1 MSILKVFISST
12 CYDLDNVRDGL
23 RDFIYDIGYEP
34 VMSDY
39 GDVLYDPRIH
49 THTSCIEEVKNCDML
64 VLLIGG
70 RFGGRAINE
79 AMSAVDFEKVKEKIK
94 AGTVIDD
101 EQLSI
106 THLEVLIAI
115 EYGLP
120 VYTFIK
126 EDVLSDHK
134 LYEENK
140 DKTIISEIT
149 FPSIEKQNTAKYIF
163 EFINMVRLRNCG
175 NNIFPFKKESDIEDM
190 LKKQWS
196 SYFQKLIKEQFGK
209 KEKSDNN
216 KLEKRVDEL
225 QSLIWRFI
233 NEAPREKDFQI
244 SQKKKYRKILWV
256 DDYPIN
262 NESVI
267 RFFEGQN
274 IHFDIALT
282 TEQGLKLY
290 RKELYDLIIT
300 DMGRGNERNAGIT
313 LIKELNFLH
322 CQVPVVVYCSKA
334 AIKRYSNE
342 AKKLG
347 AYRVINGIADII
359 SLISDIYELS
369 GF

>member
-23 RDFIYDIGYEP
+23 RDFIYNIGYEP
-34 VMSDY
+34 VLSDY

-49 THTSCIEEVKNCDML
+49 THISCIEEVKNCDML

-70 RFGGRAINE
+70 RFGGKAISE
-79 AMSAVDFEKVKEKIK
+79 AVSAVDFEKVKEIIK

-101 EQLSI
+101 ERLSI
-106 THLEVLIAI
+106 THLEVLKAI

-126 EDVLSDHK
+126 QDVLSDYK
-134 LYEENK
+134 LYEKNK
-140 DKTIISEIT
+140 DKSIISEIT
-149 FPSIEKQNTAKYIF
+149 FPSIEKQETAKYIF
-163 EFINMVRLRNCG
+163 EFINIVRLRNSG
-175 NNIFPFKKESDIEDM
+175 NNIFPFKKETDIEEM

-196 SYFQKLIKEQFGK
+196 SYFQKLIKEQFSK

-216 KLEKRVDEL
+216 MLEKKVDKL
-225 QSLIWRFI
+225 QKLIWRFI
-233 NEAPREKDFQI
+233 NEAPREKDLQV
-244 SQKKKYRKILWV
+244 SQKKKYRRILWV

-267 RFFEGQN
+267 SFFEEQN

-290 RKELYDLIIT
+290 RQELYDLIIT
-300 DMGRGNERNAGIT
+300 DMGRGDESNAGIT
-313 LIKELNFLH
+313 LIEELNFLH
-322 CQVPVVVYCSKA
+322 CQVPVIVYCSMA
-334 AIKRYSNE
+334 AFQRYSDE
-342 AKKLG
+342 AIRLG
-347 AYRVINGIADII
+347 AYRVVNGIANIT
-359 SLISDIYELS
+359 SLITDICGLSD
-369 GF
+369 

>member
-12 CYDLDNVRDGL
+12 CYDQDNVRDGL
-23 RDFIYDIGYEP
+23 RNFIYNIGYEP
-34 VMSDY
+34 VMSDC

-70 RFGGRAINE
+70 RFGGKAISE
-79 AMSAVDFEKVKEKIK
+79 AVSTVDFEKVKEKIK

-101 EQLSI
+101 ERLSI
-106 THLEVLIAI
+106 THLEVLKAI

-134 LYEENK
+134 LYEKNK
-140 DKTIISEIT
+140 NKPIISEIT
-149 FPSIEKQNTAKYIF
+149 FPSIEKQETAKYIF
-163 EFINMVRLRNCG
+163 EFINIVRLRDHG
-175 NNIFPFKKESDIEDM
+175 NNIFSFKKETDIEEM

-196 SYFQKLIKEQFGK
+196 SYFQKLIKEQFSK

-216 KLEKRVDEL
+216 KLEKKVDEL
-225 QSLIWRFI
+225 QTLIWRFI
-233 NEAPREKDFQI
+233 NEAPREKDIQVG
-244 SQKKKYRKILWV
+244 QKKKYGRILWV
-256 DDYPIN
+256 DDYPVN

-267 RFFEGQN
+267 SFFEEQN

-300 DMGRGNERNAGIT
+300 DMGRGDESNAGIT
-313 LIKELNFLH
+313 LIKELKSLH
-322 CQVPVVVYCSKA
+322 CQVPVIVYCSMA
-334 AIKRYSNE
+334 AILKYSDE
-342 AKKLG
+342 AIRLG
-347 AYRVINGIADII
+347 AYRVVNGVANIT
-359 SLISDIYELS
+359 SLITDICGLS
-369 GF
+369 Y